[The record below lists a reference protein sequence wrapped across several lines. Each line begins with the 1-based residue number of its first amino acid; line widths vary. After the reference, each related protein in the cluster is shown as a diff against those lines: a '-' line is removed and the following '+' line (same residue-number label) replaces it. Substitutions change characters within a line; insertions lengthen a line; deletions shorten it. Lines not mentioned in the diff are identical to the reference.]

1 MNQLERRVTALE
13 GLHGPSAPP
22 PIDQILTVSV
32 SRNHETGELIET
44 PHMLRIVGDPCCYMV
59 ADYEAWPDDV
69 KARYD
74 GR

>member
-1 MNQLERRVTALE
+1 MKPLHRRLTLLEAT
-13 GLHGPSAPP
+13 HSAAGGE
-22 PIDQILTVSV
+22 IESILISSV
-32 SRNHETGELIET
+32 WRDEQGELKEK
-44 PHMLRIVGDPCCYMV
+44 PYMLMIPGDPVRYMV

>member
-1 MNQLERRVTALE
+1 MNLMQRVTKLE
-13 GLHGPSAPP
+13 SLHGSGAPLELP
-22 PIDQILTVSV
+22 DMLIVSV
-32 SRNHETGELIET
+32 EKNHETGQLTET
-44 PHMLRIVGDPCCYMV
+44 PFVLTIPGDPCRYMV